1 MKNSQSV
8 QHKSTQTTRTA
19 LDVTDNKSR
28 AVDSSQILMYLLAR
42 NPWLLLVGLLTMFL
56 GSAAFAVYSLGFVGG
71 AVQQPEEPEQIPEA
85 PTVLAEATNTP
96 SEISNPIPLW
106 MLAAIAL
113 SCGSGCLIILRLI
126 NQSTERQKGQ
136 KPIKRYQ
143 IPVVQ
148 GHQHTLKTQTPKNP
162 PVFSSVSSLKPFVSM
177 ENQTKPL
184 MTVLPI
190 EHRHHLDNSQES
202 LADLLDIRK
211 QSSLSA
217 ILRKY

>member
-8 QHKSTQTTRTA
+8 QHKPSETTSATVD
-19 LDVTDNKSR
+19 LTESKTG
-28 AVDSSQILMYLLAR
+28 AVDSSQILIYLLTR

-56 GSAAFAVYSLGFVGG
+56 GSAAFALHSLGSVGY
-71 AVQQPEEPEQIPEA
+71 VPQPEEPEQIPEA
-85 PTVLAEATNTP
+85 PTVFSEATNTP

-106 MLAAIAL
+106 MVAAIAL

-126 NQSTERQKGQ
+126 NQPTERQKGQ

-143 IPVVQ
+143 APLVQ
-148 GHQHTLKTQTPKNP
+148 DHQHKLKPQAPKNP

-177 ENQTKPL
+177 QSQPKPL

-190 EHRHHLDNSQES
+190 EHRHRLDNSQES